1 MKANLF
7 FIVLAVVFMIFYFL
21 FLYRMEK
28 HSDPPKQV
36 SKTAVPHI
44 ISINN

>member
-28 HSDPPKQV
+28 HSDPPV
-36 SKTAVPHI
+36 
-44 ISINN
+44 INTEHRKE

>member
-1 MKANLF
+1 MKATLF

-28 HSDPPKQV
+28 HSDPPVKNLEHR
-36 SKTAVPHI
+36 KE
-44 ISINN
+44 